1 MSTSPVTGIRLRKSF
16 FTSFCPRIREVQMLS
31 FTSSDAF
38 LCGDSGHHQDQVCC
52 WFFPLLREVFL
63 RVPRFSLLLNNSTR
77 NQVDEEPLCGCSTCK
92 SLFIYLFII
101 YLFIPFTN
109 FNQTLNIDF
118 MFLKVFSSFFI
129 TAGFLVALLSDCVDL
144 LFLDVLLF
152 RSFPSLT
159 FGSFFF
165 E

>member
-1 MSTSPVTGIRLRKSF
+1 MDVLPANRY
-16 FTSFCPRIREVQMLS
+16 
-31 FTSSDAF
+31 
-38 LCGDSGHHQDQVCC
+38 
-52 WFFPLLREVFL
+52 
-63 RVPRFSLLLNNSTR
+63 
-77 NQVDEEPLCGCSTCK
+77 
-92 SLFIYLFII
+92 LFIYLFII